1 MAPADAEAELLY
13 CIGLEEFFQLFA
25 AEGIADT
32 YLTARVCRTAV
43 DICQRH
49 PTLGSTKHFAELGLA
64 AFTTSE
70 GANGQGALEL
80 RQWL

>member
-1 MAPADAEAELLY
+1 MAPEDAETELL
-13 CIGLEEFFQLFA
+13 CCTGLEEFFQLFA

-32 YLTARVCRTAV
+32 YLTARVCRIAV

-49 PTLGSTKHFAELGLA
+49 PTLGSTNHFAELGLA

-70 GANGQGALEL
+70 GAAGQGSLEM